1 MSMLI
6 GYIHNGEAYLASDE
20 MATEHDLETGVAKR
34 YIEIGE
40 KIVVIND
47 YTLVSVCGICTALEA
62 FQHLFSKKKRC
73 NDMDIQSFL
82 KETVDLCR
90 GIMGS
95 FSNEEAELRKN
106 MQLGGTNVIV
116 AHYDKK
122 KKCPCLYGFNDYDN
136 YKIKEISQDTG
147 MMAKSALPDE
157 LMWTILKNIKAGS
170 VEEYMKMA
178 FMAVNNMTESVSETF
193 DLYKVGKKG
202 VIKL

>member
-122 KKCPCLYGFNDYDN
+122 RNAPVCMD
-136 YKIKEISQDTG
+136 
-147 MMAKSALPDE
+147 
-157 LMWTILKNIKAGS
+157 LMIMII
-170 VEEYMKMA
+170 
-178 FMAVNNMTESVSETF
+178 
-193 DLYKVGKKG
+193 
-202 VIKL
+202 IKLKKLVKTLV